1 MSEIPSKT
9 ILIVDDDREIVELFN
24 EMVNALG
31 DYRILNA
38 SSGNDAL
45 RVIENDLPDLIM
57 MDIMMEG
64 MDGIELCRNLKDSGR
79 TSHIPVVAV
88 TVIHQKEVMM
98 FERIMAS
105 GVDDYMKKPF
115 SMEQLKEV
123 LDKHLHGQ

>member
-24 EMVNALG
+24 EMVSSIGN
-31 DYRILNA
+31 YRILNA